1 MEYQKL
7 SAISAALKKKR
18 QQLGLTQ
25 EQAAERT
32 GISYSYYVKIENA
45 LQAPSLDTMIQIC
58 EAFHLSLDS
67 LFLSWPEA
75 DSQLPARIQI
85 DVRQLESC
93 IELLNRLVSFTKGIE
108 Q

>member
-7 SAISAALKKKR
+7 SAISVALKKAR

-25 EQAAERT
+25 EQAAERA

-45 LQAPSLDTMIQIC
+45 LQTPSLDTMIQIC
-58 EAFHLSLDS
+58 EAFHLSMDR
-67 LFLSWPEA
+67 LFLSWPRT
-75 DSQLPARIQI
+75 DSQLPAQIQI
-85 DVRQLESC
+85 DARQLESC
-93 IELLNRLVSFTKGIE
+93 IELLNRLLSLTNRME